1 MQITYRKYFDNG
13 YMEHAMLYVTP
24 LYFIDL
30 ENQLKKMNAKTS
42 DGKKKFCLTIPVI

>member
-1 MQITYRKYFDNG
+1 MQIKYKKYFDNS

-30 ENQLKKMNAKTS
+30 ETIKENQRKTS
-42 DGKKKFCLTIPVI
+42 DGKKKFCLTIPVR